1 MWVSTLAR
9 TGTEAPSCCIVA
21 TRYNTQNLI
30 QAIGNPIFT
39 PMGGYIT
46 EYGDM
51 EARKALAQQQK
62 ELFKAQARMTELDTL
77 FRKLYEDN
85 ALGRLTDERFVFLTS
100 GYEDEK
106 KSLAARIDELQQQ
119 IATVTERKRD
129 ISRFI
134 QIVGKYSDI
143 QELTYENVHEFID
156 RILIHELDRET
167 NTRKI
172 EIHYS
177 FVGQVDTEQEPTQ
190 VVNHD
195 RRNMV
200 DVKSIA
206 I

>member
-1 MWVSTLAR
+1 MR
-9 TGTEAPSCCIVA
+9 TKEIPCRKDRRVTTADRN
-21 TRYNTQNLI
+21 RYR
-30 QAIGNPIFT
+30 A
-39 PMGGYIT
+39 
-46 EYGDM
+46 
-51 EARKALAQQQK
+51 
-62 ELFKAQARMTELDTL
+62 
-77 FRKLYEDN
+77 
-85 ALGRLTDERFVFLTS
+85 
-100 GYEDEK
+100 
-106 KSLAARIDELQQQ
+106 
-119 IATVTERKRD
+119 KRD

>member
-1 MWVSTLAR
+1 MLRNTNRTLSVKLPST
-9 TGTEAPSCCIVA
+9 A
-21 TRYNTQNLI
+21 TWKR
-30 QAIGNPIFT
+30 
-39 PMGGYIT
+39 
-46 EYGDM
+46 E
-51 EARKALAQQQK
+51 KALAQQQK
-62 ELFKAQARMTELDTL
+62 ELSKAQARMTELDTL

>member
-1 MWVSTLAR
+1 MRLACD
-9 TGTEAPSCCIVA
+9 TFLIVTQEAFYRYP
-21 TRYNTQNLI
+21 TRYCLLHSPQHSWGI
-30 QAIGNPIFT
+30 
-39 PMGGYIT
+39 
-46 EYGDM
+46 
-51 EARKALAQQQK
+51 
-62 ELFKAQARMTELDTL
+62 
-77 FRKLYEDN
+77 
-85 ALGRLTDERFVFLTS
+85 RF
-100 GYEDEK
+100 
-106 KSLAARIDELQQQ
+106 
-119 IATVTERKRD
+119 
-129 ISRFI
+129 FI